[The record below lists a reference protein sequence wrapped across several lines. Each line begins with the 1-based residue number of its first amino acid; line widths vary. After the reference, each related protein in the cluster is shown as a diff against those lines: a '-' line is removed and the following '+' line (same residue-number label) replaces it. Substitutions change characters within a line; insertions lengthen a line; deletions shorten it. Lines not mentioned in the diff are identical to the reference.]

1 MSMMTMSIGNM
12 KTMQAMNDTYERTKW
27 GWRGGQGGHGG
38 GARAW
43 GIEENRSDMRDI
55 VGSE

>member
-1 MSMMTMSIGNM
+1 MMTMSIGNM